1 MFVYA
6 DNAAT
11 TKMSKTAID
20 AMLPYLDTWYGNA
33 SSLYEFGQKSAEALA
48 AARETVAKCLGAE
61 AREIPSTSGGS
72 AVGGV
77 VTVVG
82 VAVLASSYVWGISQ
96 ARDWLSVD
104 SNRRGNP
111 LTVMG
116 RAMDAISDDMS
127 KSPSN
132 FLRDVVSTGTV
143 VALAP
148 LSALLLIL

>member
-1 MFVYA
+1 MKKYMELPADYA
-6 DNAAT
+6 VLSDDEMTYT
-11 TKMSKTAID
+11 T
-20 AMLPYLDTWYGNA
+20 
-33 SSLYEFGQKSAEALA
+33 
-48 AARETVAKCLGAE
+48 
-61 AREIPSTSGGS
+61 GGS
-72 AVGGV
+72 AAAGIATTAA
-77 VTVVG
+77 TVVG
-82 VAVLASSYVWGISQ
+82 AVVLASSYVWGISQ

>member
-1 MFVYA
+1 MLSEMFALQEGSLQCGAPPADMQEYMELPADYA
-6 DNAAT
+6 VLSDDEMTYT
-11 TKMSKTAID
+11 T
-20 AMLPYLDTWYGNA
+20 
-33 SSLYEFGQKSAEALA
+33 
-48 AARETVAKCLGAE
+48 
-61 AREIPSTSGGS
+61 GGS

-77 VTVVG
+77 VTIVG

-116 RAMDAISDDMS
+116 RAMDAIGDDMS

>member
-1 MFVYA
+1 MKKYMELPA
-6 DNAAT
+6 D
-11 TKMSKTAID
+11 
-20 AMLPYLDTWYGNA
+20 Y
-33 SSLYEFGQKSAEALA
+33 
-48 AARETVAKCLGAE
+48 
-61 AREIPSTSGGS
+61 
-72 AVGGV
+72 
-77 VTVVG
+77 
-82 VAVLASSYVWGISQ
+82 AVLSDDEMTYTTGGSYVWGISQ

>member
-1 MFVYA
+1 MKKYMELPA
-6 DNAAT
+6 D
-11 TKMSKTAID
+11 
-20 AMLPYLDTWYGNA
+20 Y
-33 SSLYEFGQKSAEALA
+33 
-48 AARETVAKCLGAE
+48 
-61 AREIPSTSGGS
+61 
-72 AVGGV
+72 
-77 VTVVG
+77 
-82 VAVLASSYVWGISQ
+82 AVLSDDESYVWGISQ

>member
-1 MFVYA
+1 MKKYMELPADYA
-6 DNAAT
+6 VLSDDEMTYTTGGSDAAGIAT
-11 TKMSKTAID
+11 T
-20 AMLPYLDTWYGNA
+20 
-33 SSLYEFGQKSAEALA
+33 A
-48 AARETVAKCLGAE
+48 A
-61 AREIPSTSGGS
+61 
-72 AVGGV
+72 
-77 VTVVG
+77 TVVG
-82 VAVLASSYVWGISQ
+82 AVVLASSYVWGISQ

>member
-1 MFVYA
+1 MKKYMEFPADYA
-6 DNAAT
+6 VLSDDEMTYT
-11 TKMSKTAID
+11 T
-20 AMLPYLDTWYGNA
+20 
-33 SSLYEFGQKSAEALA
+33 
-48 AARETVAKCLGAE
+48 
-61 AREIPSTSGGS
+61 GGS

-77 VTVVG
+77 VTIVG

-116 RAMDAISDDMS
+116 RAMDALSDDMS

-148 LSALLLIL
+148 LSALLLILSSPVAFRELLSFVKPAHTALFWDIVRKGVLLWKTS

>member
-1 MFVYA
+1 ML
-6 DNAAT
+6 NAKET
-11 TKMSKTAID
+11 T
-20 AMLPYLDTWYGNA
+20 
-33 SSLYEFGQKSAEALA
+33 LA
-48 AARETVAKCLGAE
+48 AQKQQAIRE
-61 AREIPSTSGGS
+61 
-72 AVGGV
+72 
-77 VTVVG
+77 
-82 VAVLASSYVWGISQ
+82 

-116 RAMDAISDDMS
+116 RAMDAIGNDMS

-132 FLRDVVSTGTV
+132 FLRDLVSTGTV

>member
-1 MFVYA
+1 MKKYMELPADYA
-6 DNAAT
+6 VLSDDEMTYT
-11 TKMSKTAID
+11 T
-20 AMLPYLDTWYGNA
+20 
-33 SSLYEFGQKSAEALA
+33 
-48 AARETVAKCLGAE
+48 
-61 AREIPSTSGGS
+61 GGS
-72 AVGGV
+72 
-77 VTVVG
+77 VTIVG

-116 RAMDAISDDMS
+116 RAMDAIGDDMS

>member
-1 MFVYA
+1 MKKYMELPADYA
-6 DNAAT
+6 VLSDDEMTYT
-11 TKMSKTAID
+11 T
-20 AMLPYLDTWYGNA
+20 
-33 SSLYEFGQKSAEALA
+33 
-48 AARETVAKCLGAE
+48 
-61 AREIPSTSGGS
+61 GGS

-77 VTVVG
+77 VTIVG

-116 RAMDAISDDMS
+116 RAMDAIGDDMS

-148 LSALLLIL
+148 PERAAAHPVSFPCGFSGTSSFRQTGAHRAVLGYCS

>member
-1 MFVYA
+1 MKKYMELPADYA
-6 DNAAT
+6 VLSDDEMTYT
-11 TKMSKTAID
+11 T
-20 AMLPYLDTWYGNA
+20 
-33 SSLYEFGQKSAEALA
+33 
-48 AARETVAKCLGAE
+48 
-61 AREIPSTSGGS
+61 GGS
-72 AVGGV
+72 
-77 VTVVG
+77 VTIAG

-116 RAMDAISDDMS
+116 RAMDAIGNDMS

-132 FLRDVVSTGTV
+132 FLRDLVSTGTV